1 MLHMSVMSDKPFAK
15 IHMQTLKED
24 HIPVQWHVNATFHF
38 AIAGKLTS
46 VVGKALAGFPVEPW
60 MGKVLLAGAE
70 LGCAREALIVV
81 AMAATDPVWLTPRL
95 LPLLCLLPCPVF
107 ALSLPFPLPFLCPFP
122 CPFFALPLPFLCRS
136 PCPSIC
142 QCPIPCPAPCSCC
155 SSLCFMGDMHDL

>member
-1 MLHMSVMSDKPFAK
+1 MSALSNHPLAT
-15 IHMQTLKED
+15 IHMQALKQG
-24 HIPVQWHVNATFHF
+24 HLPVQRHVNATFHF

-70 LGCAREALIVV
+70 LGCAQEALIVV

-107 ALSLPFPLPFLCPFP
+107 APSLALSLPFPLPIQL
-122 CPFFALPLPFLCRS
+122 ALPHPLPWPVL
-136 PCPSIC
+136 
-142 QCPIPCPAPCSCC
+142 
-155 SSLCFMGDMHDL
+155 LLWVTLLHG

>member
-1 MLHMSVMSDKPFAK
+1 M
-15 IHMQTLKED
+15 
-24 HIPVQWHVNATFHF
+24 PVQWHVNATVHF

-107 ALSLPFPLPFLCPFP
+107 ALSLALSLTFPLPFHVPMPHPLP
-122 CPFFALPLPFLCRS
+122 CPLLLLCVTLL
-136 PCPSIC
+136 
-142 QCPIPCPAPCSCC
+142 Q
-155 SSLCFMGDMHDL
+155 G

>member
-1 MLHMSVMSDKPFAK
+1 M
-15 IHMQTLKED
+15 
-24 HIPVQWHVNATFHF
+24 NAAVHL

-95 LPLLCLLPCPVF
+95 LLLLCLL
-107 ALSLPFPLPFLCPFP
+107 LCPFP
-122 CPFFALPLPFLCRS
+122 CPFFALSLALSLPF
-136 PCPSIC
+136 PCPFFAVPLALPLGI
-142 QCPIPCPAPCSCC
+142 APPLALALALAVRHSASWVTCMTCD
-155 SSLCFMGDMHDL
+155 LACFVMAITRHSVTTY

>member
-1 MLHMSVMSDKPFAK
+1 M
-15 IHMQTLKED
+15 
-24 HIPVQWHVNATFHF
+24 NAAVHL

-95 LPLLCLLPCPVF
+95 LLLLCLLLCPF
-107 ALSLPFPLPFLCPFP
+107 TCPFFALSLALSLPFPLPFLCPFP
-122 CPFFALPLPFLCRS
+122 CPFFAVPLALPLGIA
-136 PCPSIC
+136 PSLALALALAVRHSASWVTCMTCDLACFVMPC
-142 QCPIPCPAPCSCC
+142 QCLTRHSVTTY
-155 SSLCFMGDMHDL
+155 

>member
-1 MLHMSVMSDKPFAK
+1 MLHLSALSNHPFAT
-15 IHMQTLKED
+15 IHMQALKQG
-24 HIPVQWHVNATFHF
+24 HIPEQRHVNATFHL
-38 AIAGKLTS
+38 AITGKLTS

-107 ALSLPFPLPFLCPFP
+107 ALSFLLPLPLPFPLPLLCPFP
-122 CPFFALPLPFLCRS
+122 CPFTWHCH
-136 PCPSIC
+136 
-142 QCPIPCPAPCSCC
+142 IPCHGPCSCC
-155 SSLCFMGDMHDL
+155 VSLCFMGDMHDL